1 MHYGRDGKNSLPP
14 AVAVFFGAHS
24 QRGGMQDSRIE
35 KEKLRS
41 ALKAKRRLLF
51 AYFSKQP
58 SNTRLAIEIRLLDDR
73 ISDLDIGLAK
83 HRENSSGNLDCA
95 AE

>member
-1 MHYGRDGKNSLPP
+1 
-14 AVAVFFGAHS
+14 
-24 QRGGMQDSRIE
+24 MQDSRIE

-41 ALKAKRRLLF
+41 GLKAKRRLLF